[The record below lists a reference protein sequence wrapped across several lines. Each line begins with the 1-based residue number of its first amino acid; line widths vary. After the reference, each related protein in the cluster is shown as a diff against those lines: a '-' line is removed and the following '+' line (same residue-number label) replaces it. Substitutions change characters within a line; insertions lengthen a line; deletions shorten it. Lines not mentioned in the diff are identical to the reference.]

1 MPRVSR
7 ALPTNPFA
15 RLPSELVREIIKWT
29 RCDPLGNE
37 TIPGHVAA
45 TQLRG
50 TNRLLR
56 DENNKA
62 PSELD
67 GGWEI
72 RSFDNEFNPN
82 CSFDAI
88 SHFHGGKRVSEL
100 LEEHDG
106 SNLQLFIVRDPSTG
120 AIKALTMLEDVN
132 DGMMERYHEIDLKGL
147 VQTLSFHNADF
158 EKRLRF
164 CDEVVMGK
172 KIRVK
177 SRDIA
182 STLQRQ
188 SVDAEFLDADFGSPT
203 KRPAGRTRHSDYFV
217 SFKTTL
223 RAARADHEFNRYSY
237 HPTIVLQV
245 QPASIVDVVW
255 RIEVPVDASGE
266 YEWHSEVYA
275 PKRTKAD
282 EKRKT
287 LTPLS
292 ILLGYY
298 DTARVAECRNPTGR
312 WLTSLYRIGTD
323 SELIDTPTWANPSA
337 GLRTRADQAL
347 KQAGE
352 EDQLA
357 AATAQ
362 NQGRLILYHRPSNDE
377 HERRLA
383 LHKQGGPVAAV
394 ACPRAA
400 ANKARKQ
407 MKPMIKLQSA
417 QYRSGRLPFNM
428 HEDPNMETRGILDDR
443 FATEDAEGEDREEE
457 EEEDADYVPKRSRA
471 PSPVVC
477 NKKQNIEALRRLV
490 VVSDDDEDDDEAP
503 AVDPLRAYKS
513 EAVKKLG
520 GLWDL

>member
-1 MPRVSR
+1 MPRFTR
-7 ALPTNPFA
+7 PTNPFA

-45 TQLRG
+45 AQLRG
-50 TNRLLR
+50 TNRLFR
-56 DENNKA
+56 DENNKM
-62 PSELD
+62 PSEFD

-88 SHFHGGKRVSEL
+88 SHFHGGKRVSEMRD
-100 LEEHDG
+100 DG
-106 SNLQLFIVRDPSTG
+106 DLMDLQLFIVRDPSTG
-120 AIKALTMLEDVN
+120 AIKALTARYEYHRDVC
-132 DGMMERYHEIDLKGL
+132 ERVHEIDLKGL
-147 VQTLSFHNADF
+147 AQTLSFHNADF

-172 KIRVK
+172 DIRVK

-182 STLQRQ
+182 SSLQRQ
-188 SVDAEFLDADFGSPT
+188 SVDSEILEADYGTPT
-203 KRPAGRTRHSDYFV
+203 KRASGRTDQSDFFV
-217 SFKTTL
+217 AFKTTL
-223 RAARADHEFNRYSY
+223 HVARAGQSWNRYSLD
-237 HPTIVLQV
+237 PTLVLQV
-245 QPASIVDVVW
+245 QSPPDLW
-255 RIEVPVDASGE
+255 RVEVPVDAPDDEPGE
-266 YEWHSEVYA
+266 TYK

-287 LTPLS
+287 LSSLS

-337 GLRTRADQAL
+337 GLRTRAEQAL
-347 KQAGE
+347 KQANE
-352 EDQLA
+352 EEQLA

-362 NQGRLILYHRPSNDE
+362 SEGRLILYHRSANDE
-377 HERRLA
+377 QERRLA
-383 LHKQGGPVAAV
+383 LHKRGGPVAAV

-407 MKPMIKLQSA
+407 MKPMIKLQTA

-428 HEDPNMETRGILDDR
+428 HEDPEMETRGILDDR

-457 EEEDADYVPKRSRA
+457 EEEDADYVPKRART
-471 PSPVVC
+471 PSPTVC
-477 NKKQNIEALRRLV
+477 DRKKQNVEALRRLV
-490 VVSDDDEDDDEAP
+490 VVSDDEDDDEAP

-513 EAVKKLG
+513 EAVKMLG

>member
-1 MPRVSR
+1 MPRFTR
-7 ALPTNPFA
+7 PTPTNPFA
-15 RLPSELVREIIKWT
+15 QLPGELVREIVKWT

-50 TNRLLR
+50 TNRTFR
-56 DENNKA
+56 DENNKV

-72 RSFDNEFNPN
+72 QSFDNEFNTN
-82 CSFDAI
+82 CTFDAI
-88 SHFHGGKRVSEL
+88 SHFHGGKRVSAL

-106 SNLQLFIVRDPSTG
+106 CNLQLFIVRDPSTG
-120 AIKALTMLEDVN
+120 AIKALTMREDVN
-132 DGMMERYHEIDLKGL
+132 NGDPCERYHEIDLKGL
-147 VQTLSFHNADF
+147 AQTLSFHNADF

-172 KIRVK
+172 DIRVK

-182 STLQRQ
+182 STLWRQ
-188 SVDAEFLDADFGSPT
+188 SVDAEILMADYGTPT
-203 KRPAGRTRHSDYFV
+203 KRAAGRTNQNDFYV

-223 RAARADHEFNRYSY
+223 RAARAGQEFNRYSY
-237 HPTIVLQV
+237 DPTIVLQV
-245 QPASIVDVVW
+245 QTPPHLW
-255 RIEVPVDASGE
+255 RVEVPVDASGD
-266 YEWHSEVYA
+266 EWHSKVYS

-282 EKRKT
+282 EERKT

-337 GLRTRADQAL
+337 GLRTRAEQAL

-357 AATAQ
+357 AAFAQ
-362 NQGRLILYHRPSNDE
+362 SEGRLILYHRHTNDE

-383 LHKQGGPVAAV
+383 LHKRGGPVAAV
-394 ACPRAA
+394 ACPRASA
-400 ANKARKQ
+400 KKARAQ
-407 MKPMIKLQSA
+407 MKPMIKMQTA
-417 QYRSGRLPFNM
+417 QYRSGRLPFKM
-428 HEDPNMETRGILDDR
+428 HEDPDMETRGILDDR

-457 EEEDADYVPKRSRA
+457 EEEDADYVPKRTRT
-471 PSPVVC
+471 PSPVVF
-477 NKKQNIEALRRLV
+477 NKKQNVEALRRLV
-490 VVSDDDEDDDEAP
+490 VVSDDDEDDEEAP
-503 AVDPLRAYKS
+503 APDPLRAYKS
-513 EAVKKLG
+513 EAVKMLG